1 MIHIPRERPSL
12 LPELFAERCAVRVKE
27 AEDKE
32 PVQRGT
38 VYFAPPDYHLLID
51 RGPGRG
57 GLALRPPRL
66 ALSGD
71 EPVHFSRPSIDVLFE
86 SAADAYGKR
95 LLGLILT
102 GANEDGADGLA
113 AVRRAGGRTVV
124 QDPHCAAVP
133 ILPEAALSRGPADFL
148 LSLEQ
153 LQGSSRAALREDD
166 YDAAEIVPM
175 TADVKCLLVD
185 DVEENLLVLSAL
197 LRRDDVE
204 ILQARSGAEALEL
217 LLVHEVALALL
228 DVQMPE
234 MDGFELAELMRGSD
248 RTRHVPIIFVTAGV
262 RDYYRVFKGYETG
275 AVDFLHKPIDP
286 HIIKSKAEFSSNSTG
301 RSGSSRISFGS

>member
-1 MIHIPRERPSL
+1 MSVMRSLWRNIDAAVIGASAGGVEVLSLLLPRLPAACNASLCAVIHIPRERPSL
-12 LPELFAERCAVRVKE
+12 LPALFAERCAVRVRE

-51 RGPGRG
+51 RGPVGEGGLGASGPADDGRAGRG
-57 GLALRPPRL
+57 PTL

-86 SAADAYGKR
+86 SAADAYGER

-113 AVRRAGGRTVV
+113 AVGLAGGRTVV
-124 QDPHCAAVP
+124 PDPHCAAVP

-153 LQGSSRAALREDD
+153 LQEFFASC
-166 YDAAEIVPM
+166 P
-175 TADVKCLLVD
+175 
-185 DVEENLLVLSAL
+185 
-197 LRRDDVE
+197 
-204 ILQARSGAEALEL
+204 
-217 LLVHEVALALL
+217 
-228 DVQMPE
+228 
-234 MDGFELAELMRGSD
+234 
-248 RTRHVPIIFVTAGV
+248 AG
-262 RDYYRVFKGYETG
+262 G
-275 AVDFLHKPIDP
+275 
-286 HIIKSKAEFSSNSTG
+286 
-301 RSGSSRISFGS
+301 